1 MENDDLHHNYVSYG
15 HRQFVDFSH
24 RKWYIFPYQTVNVY
38 AMVIHIIYV
47 AIPVTLISWSVIRPM
62 ASPDSPIEVSPWRI
76 PEMDGLESH

>member
-1 MENDDLHHNYVSYG
+1 MIYHSYVSYG
-15 HRQFVDFSH
+15 HRQFVDFP
-24 RKWYIFPYQTVNVY
+24 IENVNVY
-38 AMVIHIIYV
+38 EMVIHIIYV